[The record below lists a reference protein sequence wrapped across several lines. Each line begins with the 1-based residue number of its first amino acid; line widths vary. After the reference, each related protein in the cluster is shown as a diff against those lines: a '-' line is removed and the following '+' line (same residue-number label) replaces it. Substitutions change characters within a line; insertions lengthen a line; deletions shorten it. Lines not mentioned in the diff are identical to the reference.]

1 MSETITARS
10 DKLSIAVL
18 QKIFGPEWIEDHIKA
33 QKGFLVCDNTSPEI
47 RETRRMRRIVLA
59 EMLCNFQD
67 MEGVHACFVDLYGGQ
82 IESTYAAL
90 EIARV
95 IHTQSLDRR
104 IVLKFVKPSNV
115 KKQDYDLFL
124 RFSDGVKVRVESKC
138 NIEKTKITLR
148 TIEKTFSR
156 AKGQL
161 PENVPSIIFL
171 KVPRP
176 WIEDEKFAEEM
187 RRLANRFLA
196 RSPWV
201 VSVKYYAVRVVQE
214 RDKFGETIGEIVS
227 VQERFNANHGFVQ
240 LANRNWQMFPSIPGP
255 LPPPQTN
262 YSGMPKTWQ
271 NLIVRDTNL

>member
-1 MSETITARS
+1 M
-10 DKLSIAVL
+10 
-18 QKIFGPEWIEDHIKA
+18 
-33 QKGFLVCDNTSPEI
+33 
-47 RETRRMRRIVLA
+47 
-59 EMLCNFQD
+59 
-67 MEGVHACFVDLYGGQ
+67 
-82 IESTYAAL
+82 
-90 EIARV
+90 
-95 IHTQSLDRR
+95 DRR

-138 NIEKTKITLR
+138 KIEKTKITLR

-171 KVPRP
+171 KAPRP

-196 RSPWV
+196 RSSWV

-214 RDKFGETIGEIVS
+214 RDKFGEAIGEIVS

-262 YSGMPKTWQ
+262 YSG
-271 NLIVRDTNL
+271 DA